1 MVLTLTLMMS
11 FVTES
16 LKMDSI
22 SEMKVQML
30 SQGNIIA
37 DQVESSFTGISN
49 EYTFQYLEN
58 LVKRQSLDI
67 HSRILLI
74 NKVGVVLLDTHDD
87 LEGENYSRIPEISS
101 ALQGVSISEIYNV
114 SSTDQKILYTA
125 IPILDRD
132 GVIGAVFVS
141 TPANQIFDK
150 IDRTLRNLLILSLI
164 GLAITAVIGFAFA
177 DILSS
182 PIENITEY
190 VRDITKG
197 VHDQRINVVGNDEIA
212 NLCNAF
218 NSMAAK
224 LDQVDDQRKM
234 FVSNV
239 SHELRTPMS
248 SVKILCESL
257 LAKDHWEEA
266 VYREFLID
274 INDEVSRLNNLID
287 SLLYLVNLEK
297 KELELTYEI
306 TYVNY
311 LMLNVIKRL
320 KPLSKK
326 KSIDIKFYANEKIEM
341 DMDREKIQQCL
352 FNIIGNAIKYTPEK
366 GLINVYL
373 KSDRLGNVVMEV
385 EDTGIGIPKDRIDHI
400 FDRFYRVDEARARKN
415 GGNGL
420 GLSIAQQI
428 IHLHQGLIYAESEIN
443 VGTKFT
449 IMLPQK
455 MII

>member
-1 MVLTLTLMMS
+1 MLS

-22 SEMKVQML
+22 SEIKVQML

-37 DQVESSFTGISN
+37 DQVETSFTGISN
-49 EYTFQYLEN
+49 EYTYQYIEN
-58 LVKRQSLDI
+58 LVKRHSLDI
-67 HSRILLI
+67 NSRILLL
-74 NKVGVVLLDTHDD
+74 NKDGLVLLDTHDD
-87 LEGENYSRIPEISS
+87 LQGENYSRIPEIRS
-101 ALQGVSISEIYNV
+101 ALQGMSLSEIYNV
-114 SSTDQKILYTA
+114 SSTDEKVLYTS

-132 GVIGAVFVS
+132 GVIGAVFLS
-141 TPANQIFDK
+141 TRADFIFDK
-150 IDRTLRNLLILSLI
+150 IDRTLRNLVILSMV

-182 PIENITEY
+182 PIENITEH

-197 VHDQRINVVGNDEIA
+197 VHDQRITVVGNDEIA

-224 LDQVDDQRKM
+224 LDQVDDQRKQ

-239 SHELRTPMS
+239 SHELRTPMA

-257 LAKDHWEEA
+257 LANDHWEEA
-266 VYREFLID
+266 IYREFLTD
-274 INDEVSRLNNLID
+274 INDEVNRLNNIID

-297 KELELTYEI
+297 KQLELTYEV

-311 LMLNVIKRL
+311 LVLNVIKRL
-320 KPLSKK
+320 KPLAQKK
-326 KSIDIKFYANEKIEM
+326 NIDIKFHAEEKIQM
-341 DMDREKIQQCL
+341 DADREKIQQSL
-352 FNIIGNAIKYTPEK
+352 FNIVGNAIKYTPEE
-366 GLINVYL
+366 GQINVYL
-373 KSDRLGNVVMEV
+373 GGDRLGNVIIEV
-385 EDTGIGIPKDRIDHI
+385 EDTGIGIPKNRIDHI
-400 FDRFYRVDEARARKN
+400 FDRFYRVDEARARQT
-415 GGNGL
+415 GGSGL

-443 VGTKFT
+443 KGTKFT
-449 IMLPQK
+449 IMLPQN

>member
-1 MVLTLTLMMS
+1 MVLTLTLMLS

-16 LKMDSI
+16 LKNDSI
-22 SEMKVQML
+22 SEIKVQML

-67 HSRILLI
+67 NSRILLL
-74 NKVGVVLLDTHDD
+74 NTDGLVLLDTHDD
-87 LEGENYSRIPEISS
+87 LSGENYSRIPEVKQ
-101 ALQGVSISEIYNV
+101 ALQGVSISEIYNI
-114 SSTDQKILYTA
+114 SSTGEKVLYTA

-132 GVIGAVFVS
+132 GVIGAVFMS
-141 TPANQIFDK
+141 TSADHIFDK
-150 IDRTLRNLLILSLI
+150 VSNTLRNLMILSMV

-197 VHDQRINVVGNDEIA
+197 VHDQRIQVVGNDEIA

-239 SHELRTPMS
+239 SHELRTPMA

-257 LAKDHWEEA
+257 LANDHWEEA
-266 VYREFLID
+266 VYREFLTD
-274 INDEVSRLNNLID
+274 INDEVNRLNNIID

-297 KELELTYEI
+297 KELELTYEV

-311 LMLNVIKRL
+311 LVLNVIKRL
-320 KPLSKK
+320 KPLANKK
-326 KSIDIKFYANEKIEM
+326 ALEIKFHAEEKIQM
-341 DMDREKIQQCL
+341 DADREKIQQCL
-352 FNIIGNAIKYTPEK
+352 FNIVGNAIKYTPE
-366 GLINVYL
+366 GGQIDVYL
-373 KSDRLGNVVMEV
+373 KIDRLGNVVIEV
-385 EDTGIGIPKDRIDHI
+385 QDTGIGIPEERVNHI
-400 FDRFYRVDEARARKN
+400 FDRFYRVDEARNRKT
-415 GGNGL
+415 GGTGL

-428 IHLHQGLIYAESEIN
+428 IHLHQGLIYAESKVNE
-443 VGTKFT
+443 GTKFT

>member
-1 MVLTLTLMMS
+1 MLS

-16 LKMDSI
+16 LKNDSI
-22 SEMKVQML
+22 SEIKVQML

-67 HSRILLI
+67 NSRILLL
-74 NKVGVVLLDTHDD
+74 NTDGLVLLDTHDD
-87 LEGENYSRIPEISS
+87 LSGENYSRISEVKQ

-114 SSTDQKILYTA
+114 SSTGEKVLYTA

-132 GVIGAVFVS
+132 GVIGAVFMS
-141 TPANQIFDK
+141 TSADHIFDK
-150 IDRTLRNLLILSLI
+150 VSNTLRNLMILSMV

-197 VHDQRINVVGNDEIA
+197 VHDQRIQVVGNDEIA

-224 LDQVDDQRKM
+224 LDQVDDQRKK

-239 SHELRTPMS
+239 SHELRTPMA

-257 LAKDHWEEA
+257 LANDHWEEA
-266 VYREFLID
+266 VYREFLTD
-274 INDEVSRLNNLID
+274 INDEVNRLNNIID

-297 KELELTYEI
+297 KELELTYEV

-311 LMLNVIKRL
+311 LVLNVIKRL
-320 KPLSKK
+320 KPLANKK
-326 KSIDIKFYANEKIEM
+326 DLEIKFHAEEKIQM
-341 DMDREKIQQCL
+341 DADREKIQQCL
-352 FNIIGNAIKYTPEK
+352 FNIVGNAIKYTPD
-366 GLINVYL
+366 GGQIDVYL
-373 KSDRLGNVVMEV
+373 QIDRLGNVVIEV
-385 EDTGIGIPKDRIDHI
+385 QDTGIGIPQERINHI
-400 FDRFYRVDEARARKN
+400 FDRFYRVDEARNRQT
-415 GGNGL
+415 GGTGL

-428 IHLHQGLIYAESEIN
+428 IHLHQGLIYADSKVNE
-443 VGTKFT
+443 GTKFT

>member
-1 MVLTLTLMMS
+1 MVLTLTLMLS

-16 LKMDSI
+16 LKNDSI
-22 SEMKVQML
+22 SEIKVQML

-67 HSRILLI
+67 NSRILLL
-74 NKVGVVLLDTHDD
+74 NTDGLVLLDTHDD
-87 LEGENYSRIPEISS
+87 LSGENYSRISEVKQ

-114 SSTDQKILYTA
+114 SSTGEKVLYTA

-132 GVIGAVFVS
+132 GVIGAVFMS
-141 TPANQIFDK
+141 TSADHIFDK
-150 IDRTLRNLLILSLI
+150 VSNTLRNLMILSMV

-197 VHDQRINVVGNDEIA
+197 VHDQRIQVVGNDEIA

-224 LDQVDDQRKM
+224 LDQVDDQRKK

-239 SHELRTPMS
+239 SHELRTPMA

-257 LAKDHWEEA
+257 LANDHWEEA
-266 VYREFLID
+266 VYREFLTD
-274 INDEVSRLNNLID
+274 INDEVNRLNNIID

-297 KELELTYEI
+297 KELELTYEV

-311 LMLNVIKRL
+311 LVLNVIKRL
-320 KPLSKK
+320 KPLANKK
-326 KSIDIKFYANEKIEM
+326 DLEIKFHAEEKIQM
-341 DMDREKIQQCL
+341 DADREKIQQCL
-352 FNIIGNAIKYTPEK
+352 FNIVGNAIKYTPD
-366 GLINVYL
+366 GGQIDVYL
-373 KSDRLGNVVMEV
+373 QIDRLGNVVIEV
-385 EDTGIGIPKDRIDHI
+385 QDTGIGIPQERINHI
-400 FDRFYRVDEARARKN
+400 FDRFYRVDEARNRQT
-415 GGNGL
+415 GGTGL

-428 IHLHQGLIYAESEIN
+428 IHLHQGLIYADSKVNE
-443 VGTKFT
+443 GTKFT

>member
-1 MVLTLTLMMS
+1 MLS

-22 SEMKVQML
+22 SEIKIQML

-37 DQVESSFTGISN
+37 DQMETSFAGISN
-49 EYTFQYLEN
+49 EYTYQYIEN
-58 LVKRQSLDI
+58 LVKRHSLDI
-67 HSRILLI
+67 NSRILLL
-74 NKVGVVLLDTHDD
+74 NKNGLVLLDTHDD
-87 LEGENYSRIPEISS
+87 LRGENYLRIPEISS
-101 ALQGVSISEIYNV
+101 ALQGLSLSEIYNI
-114 SSTDQKILYTA
+114 SSTDQKVLYTS

-132 GVIGAVFVS
+132 GVIGAVFLS
-141 TPANQIFDK
+141 TSADSLFDK
-150 IDRTLRNLLILSLI
+150 IDRTLRNLMILSLV

-182 PIENITEY
+182 PIESITEH

-197 VHDQRINVVGNDEIA
+197 VHDQRITVVGNDEIA

-239 SHELRTPMS
+239 SHELRTPMA

-257 LAKDHWEEA
+257 LAKDHWEEDI
-266 VYREFLID
+266 YREFLTD
-274 INDEVSRLNNLID
+274 INDEVNRLNNIID

-311 LMLNVIKRL
+311 LVLNVIKRL
-320 KPLSKK
+320 KPLAKK
-326 KSIDIKFYANEKIEM
+326 KNIEINFYAEEKIQM
-341 DMDREKIQQCL
+341 DADKEKIQQCL
-352 FNIIGNAIKYTPEK
+352 FNIVGNAIKYTPED
-366 GLINVYL
+366 GSVNVNL
-373 KSDRLGNVVMEV
+373 RGDRVGNVIIEV
-385 EDTGIGIPKDRIDHI
+385 EDTGIGIPQNRVDHI
-400 FDRFYRVDEARARKN
+400 FDRFYRVDEARARKT
-415 GGNGL
+415 GGTGL

-428 IHLHQGLIYAESEIN
+428 IHLHQGEIYAESE
-443 VGTKFT
+443 VDKGTKFT
-449 IMLPQK
+449 IILPQK
-455 MII
+455 MMI

>member
-1 MVLTLTLMMS
+1 MMS

-37 DQVESSFTGISN
+37 DQVETSFTGMSN
-49 EYTFQYLEN
+49 EYTYQYVEN
-58 LVKRQSLDI
+58 LVKRQSIDI
-67 HSRILLI
+67 NARILLL
-74 NKVGVVLLDTHDD
+74 NKDGRVLLDTHD
-87 LEGENYSRIPEISS
+87 EFQGEDYNKISEIRS
-101 ALQGVSISEIYNV
+101 ALQGISISEMYTV
-114 SSTDQKILYTA
+114 LSTKDRLLYTA
-125 IPILDRD
+125 IPIVDRD
-132 GVIGAVFVS
+132 GVIGAVFIS
-141 TPANQIFDK
+141 SSANHIFDK
-150 IDRTLRNLLILSLI
+150 IDRTIRNLLILSMV
-164 GLAITAVIGFAFA
+164 GLLITAVIGFAFA

-182 PIENITEY
+182 PIENITEH

-197 VHDQRINVVGNDEIA
+197 VHDQRIQVVGNDEIA

-239 SHELRTPMS
+239 SHELRTPMA

-257 LAKDHWEEA
+257 LAGDHWDEA
-266 VYREFLID
+266 VYREFLTD
-274 INDEVSRLNNLID
+274 INDEVNRLNNLID

-297 KELELTYEI
+297 KELELTYEV

-320 KPLSKK
+320 TPLANKK
-326 KSIDIKFYANEKIEM
+326 EIDIKFHADEKIQM
-341 DMDREKIQQCL
+341 DADREKIQQCL
-352 FNIIGNAIKYTPEK
+352 FNIVGNAIKYTPE
-366 GLINVYL
+366 GGHINVYL
-373 KSDRLGNVVMEV
+373 KLDRLANVIMEV
-385 EDTGIGIPKDRIDHI
+385 EDTGIGIPQNRVDHI
-400 FDRFYRVDEARARKN
+400 FDRFYRVDEARNRKT
-415 GGNGL
+415 GGTGL

-428 IHLHQGLIYAESEIN
+428 IHLHQGLIYAESEVN
-443 VGTKFT
+443 KGTKFT

>member
-1 MVLTLTLMMS
+1 MLS

-16 LKMDSI
+16 LKNDSI
-22 SEMKVQML
+22 SEIKVQML

-67 HSRILLI
+67 NSRILLL
-74 NKVGVVLLDTHDD
+74 NTDGLVLLDTHDD
-87 LEGENYSRIPEISS
+87 LSGENYSRIPEVKQ
-101 ALQGVSISEIYNV
+101 ALQGVSISEIYNI
-114 SSTDQKILYTA
+114 SSTGEKVLYTA

-132 GVIGAVFVS
+132 GVIGAVFMS
-141 TPANQIFDK
+141 TSADHIFDK
-150 IDRTLRNLLILSLI
+150 VSNTLRNLMILSMV

-197 VHDQRINVVGNDEIA
+197 VHDQRIQVVGNDEIA

-239 SHELRTPMS
+239 SHELRTPMA

-257 LAKDHWEEA
+257 LANDHWEEA
-266 VYREFLID
+266 VYREFLTD
-274 INDEVSRLNNLID
+274 INDEVNRLNNIID

-297 KELELTYEI
+297 KELELTYEV

-311 LMLNVIKRL
+311 LVLNVIKRL
-320 KPLSKK
+320 KPLANKK
-326 KSIDIKFYANEKIEM
+326 ALEIKFHAEEKIQM
-341 DMDREKIQQCL
+341 DADREKIQQCL
-352 FNIIGNAIKYTPEK
+352 FNIVGNAIKYTPE
-366 GLINVYL
+366 GGQIDVYL
-373 KSDRLGNVVMEV
+373 KIDRLGNVVIEV
-385 EDTGIGIPKDRIDHI
+385 QDTGIGIPEERVNHI
-400 FDRFYRVDEARARKN
+400 FDRFYRVDEARNRKT
-415 GGNGL
+415 GGTGL

-428 IHLHQGLIYAESEIN
+428 IHLHQGLIYAESKVNE
-443 VGTKFT
+443 GTKFT